1 MPAAKGALLMAAALK
16 SNLFNN
22 NSFSNSNNSNEAT
35 TLDVVS
41 LEIVDLAGTTWAL
54 EVLANSNNNNNIGIA
69 DLSLHELRR
78 RVKEACNLETDIFKL
93 LHGVEELI
101 GGRSLVDQGVCSGAV
116 LTMVKLD
123 VWTRFHELTSKKRKP
138 TGRPNE
144 EFYPMGFMPPY
155 HEPWLYGESTGGYRG
170 CYLQAT
176 KGDCDYDCPD
186 DMCGTWDHSAHQQC
200 LGMTTEAA
208 ALKYVELVT
217 AMFGDQEL
225 ICKVCAAR
233 GWHCFGE
240 EEGCACTGPETR
252 KGRRV

>member
-1 MPAAKGALLMAAALK
+1 
-16 SNLFNN
+16 
-22 NSFSNSNNSNEAT
+22 
-35 TLDVVS
+35 
-41 LEIVDLAGTTWAL
+41 
-54 EVLANSNNNNNIGIA
+54 
-69 DLSLHELRR
+69 
-78 RVKEACNLETDIFKL
+78 
-93 LHGVEELI
+93 
-101 GGRSLVDQGVCSGAV
+101 
-116 LTMVKLD
+116 MVKLD

-252 KGRRV
+252 KGVDRHGVAFSVWDDGFSPLHSFANSERAAQAAPGLAVVRGWALYERLDRPSGSSFVAERYWWNALPDSGGWVDLTPRPAGWQRLLLAEAADDEVKRKSTLSTADARLQALLLAQRFP